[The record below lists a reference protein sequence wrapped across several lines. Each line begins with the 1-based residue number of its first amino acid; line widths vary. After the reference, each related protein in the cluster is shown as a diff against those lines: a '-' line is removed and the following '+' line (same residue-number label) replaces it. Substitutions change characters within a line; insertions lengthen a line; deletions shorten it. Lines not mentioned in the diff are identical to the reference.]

1 MVDSP
6 LRSIAFLGLL
16 VGAALVLSPLVL
28 FPDAGEAE
36 CSTDVRRV
44 AESDIPEAVEVHQY
58 STLSPDAKRVFDEAR
73 TSEDGETTVNG
84 DRCPEEF
91 TYADYTE
98 QNYIQNGTDYYEL
111 RTSGDTGFKVL
122 SMERLVEGGAVL
134 IGLLMIL
141 ICGRFLRGRD

>member
-1 MVDSP
+1 M
-6 LRSIAFLGLL
+6 
-16 VGAALVLSPLVL
+16 VLSPLVL
-28 FPDAGEAE
+28 FPDADEAK
-36 CSTDVRRV
+36 CFTDVRRV
-44 AESDIPEAVEVHQY
+44 AESDIPEPVEIRQY

-73 TSEDGETTVNG
+73 TSDDGEATVYG

-98 QNYIQNGTDYYEL
+98 RNYIQNGTDYYEA

-122 SMERLVEGGAVL
+122 SMERFVEGGAVL
-134 IGLLMIL
+134 IGILLIL